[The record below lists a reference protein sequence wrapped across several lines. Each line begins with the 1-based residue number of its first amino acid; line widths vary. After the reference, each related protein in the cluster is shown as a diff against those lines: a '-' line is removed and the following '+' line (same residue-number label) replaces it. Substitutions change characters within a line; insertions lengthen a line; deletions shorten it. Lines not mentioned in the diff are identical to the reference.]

1 MQAILSSFW
10 FNAVV
15 LTTLLFLSAFF
26 SGSETALFSLS
37 RARIRQMREKGGK
50 SGRRTAGLL
59 RFPKKLLTT
68 ILVGNLVVNIALSS
82 ILAILFREQFGV
94 RGAAIAI
101 PTTAFLLLIF
111 GEVTPKTFAILR
123 PILLSK
129 MSEPILSFLT
139 MLLTPIRFIL
149 RLITNTI
156 LRILRLG
163 NLEKET
169 ILTREEFQATLRAGK
184 IEGGVEQDEAGI
196 IHSITSFR
204 TMLAKEIMVS
214 RPEMKAV
221 SDKLSLRESIK
232 ICRKY
237 NSTEIPVYKNNIDHI
252 WGILKLK
259 SIPEYRKNIPYEKR
273 LSEIFENS
281 KIFKEPKKSKI
292 ISKAFLIPELCNVD
306 SLLVK
311 LKKQKEQ
318 IAILLDEYG
327 GTSGMVTR
335 DTILDALLGGLV
347 NYSPERTMI
356 RMRPNGDVIT
366 SGRTRLSQLSWE
378 CGFHFSEEEDIVSGY
393 IMRKLGAVPK
403 PGQTFSDGRYEFCI
417 LQMKKNRIEVVRI
430 REIGR

>member
-37 RARIRQMREKGGK
+37 RARIRQLREKGGRA
-50 SGRRTAGLL
+50 GRRTAELL

-68 ILVGNLVVNIALSS
+68 ILVGNLIVNIALSS
-82 ILAILFREQFGV
+82 ILAILFRKQFGG

-123 PILLSK
+123 PILLAK
-129 MSEPILSFLT
+129 MAAPILSILT
-139 MLLTPIRFIL
+139 KLLTPIRFVL
-149 RLITNTI
+149 RLITNLI
-156 LRILRLG
+156 LVIFRQG

-196 IHSITSFR
+196 IHSITSFK
-204 TMLAKEIMVS
+204 TMFAKEIMVP
-214 RPEMKAV
+214 RFEMKAV
-221 SDKLSLRESIK
+221 SDKLLLRESIK

-237 NSTEIPVYKNNIDHI
+237 NCTQIPVFKDNIDNV

-259 SIPEYRKNIPYEKR
+259 SIPEHRQEIPYDKSLR
-273 LSEIFENS
+273 EIFENS
-281 KIFKEPKKSKI
+281 KKPKKSEI

-306 SLLVK
+306 SLLIK
-311 LKKQKEQ
+311 LKNQKEQ

-347 NYSPERTMI
+347 NYSPEKTMI

-378 CGFHFSEEEDIVSGY
+378 CGFHFSDEEEIVSGY
-393 IMRKLGAVPK
+393 IMRKLGAVPN
-403 PGQTFSDGRYEFCI
+403 PGQTFNDGQYEFCV

-430 REIGR
+430 KEGK

>member
-1 MQAILSSFW
+1 MQVILSSFW
-10 FNAVV
+10 FNVVV

-37 RARIRQMREKGGK
+37 RARIRQLREKGGRA
-50 SGRRTAGLL
+50 GRRTAELL

-68 ILVGNLVVNIALSS
+68 ILVGNLIVNIALSS

-94 RGAAIAI
+94 QGAAIAI

-123 PILLSK
+123 PILLAK
-129 MSEPILSFLT
+129 IAAPILSILT
-139 MLLTPIRFIL
+139 KLLTPIRFVL
-149 RLITNTI
+149 RLITNLI
-156 LRILRLG
+156 LIIFRQG

-196 IHSITSFR
+196 IHSITSFK
-204 TMLAKEIMVS
+204 TMSAKEIMVP
-214 RPEMKAV
+214 RFEMKAV

-237 NSTEIPVYKNNIDHI
+237 NCTQIPVFKDNIDNV

-259 SIPEYRKNIPYEKR
+259 SIPEYRQEIPYEKS
-273 LSEIFENS
+273 LSEIFENLKKS
-281 KIFKEPKKSKI
+281 KKSKI

-306 SLLVK
+306 SLLIK
-311 LKKQKEQ
+311 LKNKQEQ

-347 NYSPERTMI
+347 NYSPEKTMI

-378 CGFHFSEEEDIVSGY
+378 CGFHFSDEEEIVSGY

-403 PGQTFSDGRYEFCI
+403 PGQTFNDRQYEFCV

-430 REIGR
+430 REKK

>member
-37 RARIRQMREKGGK
+37 RARIRQLREKGGK

-59 RFPKKLLTT
+59 RSPKKLLTT

-82 ILAILFREQFGV
+82 IFAILFREQFGV

-129 MSEPILSFLT
+129 MSEPILTFLT
-139 MLLTPIRFIL
+139 RLLTPIRFIL
-149 RLITNTI
+149 RLITNII

-214 RPEMKAV
+214 RPEMNAV

-237 NSTEIPVYKNNIDHI
+237 NSTEMPVYKNNIDHI

-259 SIPEYRKNIPYEKR
+259 SIPEYRKEIPYEKSLR
-273 LSEIFENS
+273 E
-281 KIFKEPKKSKI
+281 IFKESKKSKI

-311 LKKQKEQ
+311 LKNKQEQ

-403 PGQTFSDGRYEFCI
+403 PGQVFNDGRYEFCV

-430 REIGR
+430 REGK